1 MRDVR
6 LSGCWSPDAPRPG
19 EQGCWASCCLAV
31 SDLLLHTDYG
41 HSCLRLCRERH
52 QDRLAPPAGSVRSA
66 EWEQGSPLA
75 ENQCFPGPQEPL
87 GSTAPCS
94 ARPRG
99 TRPMGSHRPVER
111 RVAVHTGLWSA
122 VWPLL
127 SRNTH
132 SGSDPQLQSV
142 SPPASRLHLGLP
154 LPLATHTAP
163 GQNQDHCGLPVCF
176 PYLGSES

>member
-1 MRDVR
+1 MP
-6 LSGCWSPDAPRPG
+6 SGNKDLHWRRISASQGRKSLLDPQPHALPDPVA
-19 EQGCWASCCLAV
+19 LA
-31 SDLLLHTDYG
+31 L
-41 HSCLRLCRERH
+41 
-52 QDRLAPPAGSVRSA
+52 
-66 EWEQGSPLA
+66 W
-75 ENQCFPGPQEPL
+75 
-87 GSTAPCS
+87 
-94 ARPRG
+94 
-99 TRPMGSHRPVER
+99 
-111 RVAVHTGLWSA
+111 VHTGLWSA